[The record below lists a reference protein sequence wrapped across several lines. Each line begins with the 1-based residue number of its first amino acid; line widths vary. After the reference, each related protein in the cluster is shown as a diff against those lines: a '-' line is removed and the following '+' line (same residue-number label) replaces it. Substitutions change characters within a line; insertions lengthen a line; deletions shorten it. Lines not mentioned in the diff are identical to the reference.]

1 MAWIGEISG
10 LIIARTEV
18 EAPSAKEAHVQP
30 HLLVSQLRFARSEF
44 VRGLEGISEEDA
56 VRRLR
61 PMNCI
66 SWMVGHLANQE
77 HRYWVVLSQR
87 REDHPG
93 LNELVGYG
101 KPASTPPLKE
111 MWDVWRKVTAAADVY
126 LEALTPEILQ
136 TFPLRDGKPLDES
149 VGTLLMR
156 NIYHYWYHT
165 GEAAAVRQML
175 GHKNLPDFVGD
186 INRAPYRPEES

>member
-1 MAWIGEISG
+1 M
-10 LIIARTEV
+10 
-18 EAPSAKEAHVQP
+18 QP

-44 VRGLEGISEEDA
+44 VRGLEGVSEQDA
-56 VRRLR
+56 VRRLM

-77 HRYWVVLSQR
+77 HRYWVVFSQNKNIVP
-87 REDHPG
+87 ELH
-93 LNELVGYG
+93 ELVGYG
-101 KPASTPPLKE
+101 KPASTPPLKD
-111 MWDVWRKVTAAADVY
+111 MWAAWKTVTAAADVY

-136 TFPLRDGKPLDES
+136 TYPLRDGKPVDET

-186 INRAPYRPEES
+186 MNQAPYRPEKS